1 MITSILQESNS
12 PTLGSA
18 RRENR
23 KVIQSKIWDAFER
36 EFPIEISYSYDDKL
50 FDWTWGTLVTD
61 IDHNLCPS
69 AHIDKADLM
78 ECIRDIIREEE
89 NGSVTFE

>member
-12 PTLGSA
+12 PTLGSS
-18 RRENR
+18 RKTNR
-23 KVIQSKIWDAFER
+23 KVIESKIYNAFER
-36 EFPIEISYSYDDKL
+36 EFPIEVSYSFDDKL
-50 FDWTWGTLVTD
+50 FDWTWGTLVMD
-61 IDHNLCPS
+61 IDYKLCPD
-69 AHIDKADLM
+69 AQIEKGDLM